1 MPYIHFT
8 EEQKLRANS
17 VDLAE
22 FLRRQGEKLIPSGRD
37 KRLASDHSITVR
49 GNEWYDHESKEGGK
63 AISFVQ
69 TFYGLSYANSDD
81 PDFMESAEKCV
92 DSFNSLS
99 ESVINEICQK
109 LISCAQEGDGLDEEF
124 ELPALDNPLDIL
136 DYCWFMALYVDMKSI
151 GDEIAYAVEGEGE
164 WGENIGFVIKND
176 SVVYVGADYLEHMEN
191 A

>member
-1 MPYIHFT
+1 MWRGRF
-8 EEQKLRANS
+8 NS
-17 VDLAE
+17 KFFRND
-22 FLRRQGEKLIPSGRD
+22 
-37 KRLASDHSITVR
+37 
-49 GNEWYDHESKEGGK
+49 EGGDEF
-63 AISFVQ
+63 IV
-69 TFYGLSYANSDD
+69 YVNSDD

-92 DSFNSLS
+92 DSFNNLS
-99 ESVINEICQK
+99 EPVINEICQK

-136 DYCWFMALYVDMKSI
+136 NYCWFMALYVDMKSI

>member
-1 MPYIHFT
+1 
-8 EEQKLRANS
+8 
-17 VDLAE
+17 
-22 FLRRQGEKLIPSGRD
+22 
-37 KRLASDHSITVR
+37 
-49 GNEWYDHESKEGGK
+49 
-63 AISFVQ
+63 
-69 TFYGLSYANSDD
+69 
-81 PDFMESAEKCV
+81 MESAEKCV

-109 LISCAQEGDGLDEEF
+109 LISCAQERDGLDEEF

>member
-1 MPYIHFT
+1 MWRGRF
-8 EEQKLRANS
+8 NS
-17 VDLAE
+17 KFFRND
-22 FLRRQGEKLIPSGRD
+22 
-37 KRLASDHSITVR
+37 
-49 GNEWYDHESKEGGK
+49 EGGDEF
-63 AISFVQ
+63 IV
-69 TFYGLSYANSDD
+69 YVNSDD

-92 DSFNSLS
+92 DSFNNLS
-99 ESVINEICQK
+99 EPVINEICQK

>member
-1 MPYIHFT
+1 MWRGRF
-8 EEQKLRANS
+8 NS
-17 VDLAE
+17 KFFRND
-22 FLRRQGEKLIPSGRD
+22 
-37 KRLASDHSITVR
+37 
-49 GNEWYDHESKEGGK
+49 EGGDEF
-63 AISFVQ
+63 IV
-69 TFYGLSYANSDD
+69 YANSDD

>member
-1 MPYIHFT
+1 MN
-8 EEQKLRANS
+8 KL
-17 VDLAE
+17 
-22 FLRRQGEKLIPSGRD
+22 LRRNDFMIRWLQQEDVEGRF
-37 KRLASDHSITVR
+37 
-49 GNEWYDHESKEGGK
+49 NSKFFRNDEGGDEF
-63 AISFVQ
+63 IV
-69 TFYGLSYANSDD
+69 YANSDD